1 MTTLVPGAD
10 PGDLIFLLDDSRIR
24 GIVIQAYG
32 TGNIPYEFDAFFRL
46 ARKNRVP
53 VVVTSQCLHG
63 MTQMKSYDVGRR
75 ALKLGVIEGFDQS
88 LEILAV
94 KLMWALE
101 RYPYDKIREVMTTDF
116 AGELDT
122 STQA

>member
-1 MTTLVPGAD
+1 MN
-10 PGDLIFLLDDSRIR
+10 

-32 TGNIPYEFDAFFRL
+32 TGNIPYDFDAFFRL
-46 ARKNRVP
+46 ARKSRIP

-75 ALKLGVIEGFDQS
+75 ALKLGVIEGYDQS
-88 LEILAV
+88 LEMLTV
-94 KLMWALE
+94 KLMWALK
-101 RYPYDKIREVMTTDF
+101 RYPYVKVRTVMMTDF

-122 STQA
+122 SYLNQ